1 VLVLAIA
8 VIGLAAAARDASA
21 GGGADARTVTK
32 LLRTQTTLFNGGR
45 WQALWRT
52 YTPRFRRGCSYR
64 LWRREQQAL
73 RRAIGARITV
83 RGIRA
88 RVTGR
93 RAAVTYT
100 LLLGDR
106 GVVVVRP
113 AQPDLYV
120 KVGRRWFDE
129 GDGITTCRAG
139 TA

>member
-1 VLVLAIA
+1 MLLATAA
-8 VIGLAAAARDASA
+8 VALGGAEGEAP
-21 GGGADARTVTK
+21 GGGSADARTVTK
-32 LLRTQTTLFNGGR
+32 LLRTQTALFNRGR

-83 RGIRA
+83 RGIRV
-88 RVTGR
+88 RVRGR
-93 RAAVTYT
+93 RARVSYT
-100 LLLGDR
+100 LILGDR
-106 GVVVVRP
+106 GIVVVRP
-113 AQPDLYV
+113 QQPDIYA
-120 KVGRRWFDE
+120 KIGRRWLDE